1 MYSYIKYKFDNLFTL
16 GLIFIIP
23 LLVTIAAFVILIFS
37 VIYYYTEEPD
47 SYEDALWGTFTRV
60 LDPCAAAEDEGLK
73 HRIISGIVILCGLVI
88 IAILIGTI
96 VTFMDEKLNE
106 LKKGHTTVYEKNH
119 TIILGWSPKIF
130 DIIHELIIANESQRN
145 PSIVIL
151 TSKER
156 IEIQYLIKNKIH
168 DTKNTRII
176 YRNGDPMS
184 INDLNKLSINQAR
197 SVIILASETNHNSDI
212 RIIKTILAIRNNPQR
227 NNINFHIVA
236 EIKERIN
243 LEAAM
248 IAGGDEAIF
257 VYADEITA
265 RIIAQSC
272 RQSGLTVILTTLL
285 SFQNDEIYFK
295 YEKALVGRTFYDA
308 IFSYN
313 KCSVIG
319 LMLADGTVKLCPQ
332 LDTIINIDDKIIVIA
347 EDDDKIIVIAE
358 DDDKIILSSDNLS
371 RSTRSIS
378 ASTINH
384 NINSPSQQMI
394 RGTTKKVERNLILG
408 WNNRAPLIAKELDTY
423 VARGSELHILTDSD
437 KVASFINEQLAIE
450 LIEQQVFVYFGSVT
464 NKYDLEKLSLFSYHY
479 VIVLAKDESGQ
490 ENLIEEADA
499 ECLICLLY
507 LQNIIDESNKKKT
520 FNIVIEMVDIRNR
533 QLVNATCADDFIVSP
548 NLLAKYISQLSEDKN
563 IKKVYEVLLSAGGV
577 EISLCLASMFVP
589 LGIPISYYQIL
600 QETLKYQCVA
610 IGYRL
615 MKYLHDETR
624 FYGIVLNPNKQEN
637 IIFSAND
644 KIIILAENFISSTS
658 TVINTIF

>member
-1 MYSYIKYKFDNLFTL
+1 MYSYIKYRFDNLFTL

-47 SYEDALWGTFTRV
+47 SYEDALWETFTRV

-130 DIIHELIIANESQRN
+130 DILHELIIANESQRN

-332 LDTIINIDDKIIVIA
+332 LDTIINM
-347 EDDDKIIVIAE
+347 DDKIIVIAE

-371 RSTRSIS
+371 RSTRSVS

-464 NKYDLEKLSLFSYHY
+464 NKYDLEKLNLFSYHY

-637 IIFSAND
+637 IIFSPND